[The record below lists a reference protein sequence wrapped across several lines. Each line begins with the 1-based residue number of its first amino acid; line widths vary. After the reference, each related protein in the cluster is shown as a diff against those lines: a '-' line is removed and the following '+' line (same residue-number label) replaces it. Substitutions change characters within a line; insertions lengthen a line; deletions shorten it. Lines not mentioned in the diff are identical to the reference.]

1 MKIAVVENLPAF
13 AESLQTL
20 LRQWAE
26 ENRASLVW
34 TSFSSAEDF
43 LSVCAG
49 DFDLIFMDIQM
60 DGLDG
65 ISAARRLRD
74 DGFSGHIVFLTAFSE
89 YVFEG
94 YDVQAL
100 NYLLKPIT
108 YDKLCKVLGYVSEK
122 LGEDRY
128 TLRDKGDIIQ
138 IPYSQIIY
146 FSSSNH
152 YTHIITTRGNH
163 RQLEHIKNIQ
173 ARLPAR
179 FIFCH
184 RTVIVNL
191 EHITMLK
198 GRELMLSNKTAVP
211 VSQTYLQEVRSRLLS
226 YADSMR

>member
-1 MKIAVVENLPAF
+1 M
-13 AESLQTL
+13 
-20 LRQWAE
+20 
-26 ENRASLVW
+26 
-34 TSFSSAEDF
+34 
-43 LSVCAG
+43 
-49 DFDLIFMDIQM
+49 
-60 DGLDG
+60 
-65 ISAARRLRD
+65 
-74 DGFSGHIVFLTAFSE
+74 TAFSE

-191 EHITMLK
+191 EHVTMLK